1 MKRFSFPYKKE
12 PSTVF
17 GYVYRPVVEI
27 YLRTRDGDWFK
38 VSTYADSGAD
48 ITIFPRSVCELL
60 GLSLQDGQEST
71 VTGVG
76 GEEIKIFIHRI
87 MVRIGDEELKIR
99 AGFAEREDIPYLLG
113 RTDILTC
120 FNILF
125 EEHRVVF
132 IRK

>member
-17 GYVYRPVVEI
+17 GYVHRPVVEV
-27 YLRTRDGDWFK
+27 YLRTRVGDWFK
-38 VSTYADSGAD
+38 VSAYADSGAD
-48 ITIFPRSVCELL
+48 ITVFPRSVCELL
-60 GLSLQDGQEST
+60 GLRLQDGQDST

-76 GEEIKIFIHRI
+76 GEEIRIFIHKI

-99 AGFAEREDIPYLLG
+99 AGFAERESIPYLLG
-113 RTDILTC
+113 RTDILTY

>member
-48 ITIFPRSVCELL
+48 ITVFPRSVCELL
-60 GLSLQDGQEST
+60 GLRLQDGQEST

-113 RTDILTC
+113 RTDILAC

-125 EEHRVVF
+125 EEYRVVF